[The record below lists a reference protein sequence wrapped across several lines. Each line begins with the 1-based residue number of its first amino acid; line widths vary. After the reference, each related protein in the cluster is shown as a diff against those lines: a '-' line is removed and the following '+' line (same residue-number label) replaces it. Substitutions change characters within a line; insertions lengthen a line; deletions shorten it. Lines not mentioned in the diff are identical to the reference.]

1 MRITVLKGGV
11 NPYPWMRDRL
21 DTARD
26 LLWHDDKLSL
36 EDRESLWG
44 LLQYVMTD
52 PKSDLV
58 PAKRK
63 LIEIRLQ
70 SALAATREFILDFL
84 AKFGAEMSKP

>member
-1 MRITVLKGGV
+1 
-11 NPYPWMRDRL
+11 
-21 DTARD
+21 
-26 LLWHDDKLSL
+26 
-36 EDRESLWG
+36 
-44 LLQYVMTD
+44 
-52 PKSDLV
+52 LV